1 MKHYDALTIMMCNG
15 TEKLIKNPRYLLTWE
30 ELNETLLNNNLEIT
44 DEKVQEAL
52 KNALCDIYSL
62 GVEVGYTIA
71 KNEDE
76 GEKKHGK

>member
-1 MKHYDALTIMMCNG
+1 MKHYDALALMMNAG
-15 TEKLIKNPRYLLTWE
+15 TGKLIKNPRYLLTWE
-30 ELNETLLNNNLEIT
+30 ELNETLLNNNIEIT